1 MAMMK
6 TINSIQ
12 AFINDKP
19 IISTD
24 YATMSFTEERERIR
38 FAVGNIVT
46 DDYYPE
52 LKAKCVRV
60 HLSDDDIMKYKYRPK
75 MLAYDIYDNTELY
88 YVILRVNDLYNVK
101 DFNLSKK
108 YIYLPSKKVLKEFL
122 ADVHNFDIRNIR
134 TFNSNHELKR

>member
-12 AFINDKP
+12 AFINAKP

-24 YATMSFTEERERIR
+24 YATMSFTEERERIQ

>member
-122 ADVHNFDIRNIR
+122 ADIHNFDIRNIR

>member
-24 YATMSFTEERERIR
+24 YATMSFTEERERIQ

-60 HLSDDDIMKYKYRPK
+60 HLSDDDILKYKYRPK

>member
-1 MAMMK
+1 MK

-24 YATMSFTEERERIR
+24 YATMSFTEERERIQ

>member
-24 YATMSFTEERERIR
+24 YATMSFTEERERIQ

-60 HLSDDDIMKYKYRPK
+60 HLSEDDILKYKYRPK

>member
-24 YATMSFTEERERIR
+24 YATMSFTEERERIQ
-38 FAVGNIVT
+38 FAVGNLVT

-60 HLSDDDIMKYKYRPK
+60 HLSDDDILKYKYRPK

-122 ADVHNFDIRNIR
+122 AGVHNFDIRNIR

>member
-24 YATMSFTEERERIR
+24 YATMSFTEERERIQ

-108 YIYLPSKKVLKEFL
+108 YIYLPSKKILKEFL

>member
-24 YATMSFTEERERIR
+24 YTTMSFTEERERIQ

>member
-24 YATMSFTEERERIR
+24 YATMSFTEERECIQ

-134 TFNSNHELKR
+134 TFNFNHELKR

>member
-24 YATMSFTEERERIR
+24 YATMSFTEERERIQ
-38 FAVGNIVT
+38 FAVGNLVT

-52 LKAKCVRV
+52 LKAKCVKV
-60 HLSDDDIMKYKYRPK
+60 HLSDDDIMKYRYRPK

-101 DFNLSKK
+101 DFNLSKR

-134 TFNSNHELKR
+134 IFNSNHELKR

>member
-1 MAMMK
+1 MMK

-24 YATMSFTEERERIR
+24 YATMSFTEERERIQ

>member
-24 YATMSFTEERERIR
+24 YATMSFTEERERIQ

-122 ADVHNFDIRNIR
+122 ADVHNFDIRNIH

>member
-19 IISTD
+19 IINTD
-24 YATMSFTEERERIR
+24 YATMSFTEERERIQ

>member
-24 YATMSFTEERERIR
+24 YATMSFTEERERIQ

-52 LKAKCVRV
+52 LKAKCVKV
-60 HLSDDDIMKYKYRPK
+60 HLSDDDIMKYRYRPK

-101 DFNLSKK
+101 DFNLSKR

-134 TFNSNHELKR
+134 IFNSNHELKR

>member
-24 YATMSFTEERERIR
+24 YATMSFTEERERIQ
-38 FAVGNIVT
+38 FAVGNLVT

-134 TFNSNHELKR
+134 IFNSNHELKR